1 MAKSLAEYNDEAKVV
16 QVFAASNEMAKAVRV
31 FAAPQFL
38 MSCGRYEHVEV
49 WSRQMG
55 RTLII
60 LVFDQIVLCFNAG
73 LTFSLVIVDMCV
85 DLSLTPGYLFC
96 ISRLL

>member
-1 MAKSLAEYNDEAKVV
+1 MR
-16 QVFAASNEMAKAVRV
+16 VFAASNEMAKAVRV

-73 LTFSLVIVDMCV
+73 LTFSLVIEDMCV
-85 DLSLTPGYLFC
+85 DLSLTSGYLFG

>member
-1 MAKSLAEYNDEAKVV
+1 MAKSLAEYNDQAKVV
-16 QVFAASNEMAKAVRV
+16 RVFAASNEMAKAVRV

-38 MSCGRYEHVEV
+38 MSCGRYEHAEV

-60 LVFDQIVLCFNAG
+60 HVFLPNSI
-73 LTFSLVIVDMCV
+73 
-85 DLSLTPGYLFC
+85 LF
-96 ISRLL
+96 

>member
-1 MAKSLAEYNDEAKVV
+1 
-16 QVFAASNEMAKAVRV
+16 MAKAGRV
-31 FAAPQFL
+31 FEARQFL
-38 MSCGRYEHVEV
+38 RSCSRYEHVEV

-55 RTLII
+55 RALII
-60 LVFDQIVLCFNAG
+60 LVFDRIVFCFNAG
-73 LTFSLVIVDMCV
+73 LTFSLVIEDMCV